1 LEPGKGNPGSILAR
15 INVARVRWVGAVIPL
30 AGFPWWPS
38 SPLPRASFS
47 CRRLALRGGRCQH
60 HYCFLRCNHCSHT
73 DPVAAGLKGLEII
86 KFEFFERFGKVITGV
101 TIGFMGAMVAAGV
114 I

>member
-1 LEPGKGNPGSILAR
+1 
-15 INVARVRWVGAVIPL
+15 
-30 AGFPWWPS
+30 
-38 SPLPRASFS
+38 
-47 CRRLALRGGRCQH
+47 
-60 HYCFLRCNHCSHT
+60 
-73 DPVAAGLKGLEII
+73 VAAGLKGLEII